1 MQLMGKSERQA
12 NDEEERERQTGD
24 REEREA
30 RARVCVCVYVCVCMS
45 VYVYVY
51 GCAYVITLASEF
63 SWTCRETPSAH
74 LSQITRP
81 CTILESSICL
91 FNSGGEASDRK
102 KEDKMGSASD
112 KN

>member
-1 MQLMGKSERQA
+1 MCMCMCVRVITLSSTHTVCRYV
-12 NDEEERERQTGD
+12 
-24 REEREA
+24 
-30 RARVCVCVYVCVCMS
+30 RARLCVCMCVCVCVCLCV
-45 VYVYVY
+45 
-51 GCAYVITLASEF
+51 CAYVITLASEF